1 MINSRI
7 IRIGG
12 GLFFV
17 AAVALLLTG
26 EPLALATEGE
36 ALVNRWACGLDD
48 NCTTGGIDDGWTH
61 NQYVSEQTCCKAP
74 NPADP
79 TIQGGQAFKNGPKN
93 GAGQAGY
100 WSVSQQVFALEDRG
114 IAAADTYTVAF
125 QTMIISQADDATLIA
140 DLYTD
145 SGVVNVLT
153 HHRGDTPTDTS
164 PYGGFDLYAGA
175 PVQVEYSTTYTLE
188 IRTIYTGTVS
198 TLGIKWTGLSL
209 WFEGQSEPTETPT
222 PSETPTETA
231 TPTPTE
237 TPTETPTPT
246 ETNTPTPTETPTE
259 TPTPSATPTATSTP
273 MPLSLEPGYYQIV
286 CPGLLIF
293 DAPYVLCEGNE

>member
-7 IRIGG
+7 IRVGG

-17 AAVALLLTG
+17 AAVVALLLTG

-48 NCTTGGIDDGWTH
+48 NCTEGGINDGWTH
-61 NQYVSEQTCCKAP
+61 NEFVSEQTCCKAP

-79 TIQGGQAFKNGPKN
+79 TVQGGQAFKNGPVN
-93 GAGQAGY
+93 GNGQAGY
-100 WSVSQQVFALEDRG
+100 WSVSQQVFSLEDRG
-114 IAAADTYTVAF
+114 IAAADTYTMTFEA
-125 QTMIISQADDATLIA
+125 MIISQADDATLIA
-140 DLYTD
+140 DLHTD

-164 PYGGFDLYAGA
+164 PYGGFDLFTGA

-209 WFEGQSEPTETPT
+209 WAEGQSEPTETPT

-231 TPTPTE
+231 TATPTDTPTATDTPEPTATPTE
-237 TPTETPTPT
+237 TPTLT
-246 ETNTPTPTETPTE
+246 
-259 TPTPSATPTATSTP
+259 ATPVYL
-273 MPLSLEPGYYQIV
+273 PLIITPGYYEIQ
-286 CPGLLIF
+286 CDGLLIF
-293 DAPYVLCEGNE
+293 NAPYVICEDGS